1 MEKGPHGAAALRRL
15 PARLRLASGRGPEE
29 VAVGLRLRSE
39 AGHGLTDVL
48 EAGHDEAEFK
58 ANRIPALPPGG
69 AAASRRCAQNH
80 RTVTHRKP
88 QRPASE
94 RRFPSSPS
102 SLAER
107 SQC

>member
-1 MEKGPHGAAALRRL
+1 M
-15 PARLRLASGRGPEE
+15 
-29 VAVGLRLRSE
+29 GLRLRSE

-80 RTVTHRKP
+80 RTVNHRKP

-102 SLAER
+102 SLAEISMLR
-107 SQC
+107 REVFLSQNLHAKLEGRCFCLKQ

>member
-1 MEKGPHGAAALRRL
+1 M
-15 PARLRLASGRGPEE
+15 GR
-29 VAVGLRLRSE
+29 RLRSE

-80 RTVTHRKP
+80 RTVNHRKP
-88 QRPASE
+88 QRPASK
-94 RRFPSSPS
+94 RDDSPLPHPALQRDLNAKKGGVS
-102 SLAER
+102 APESP
-107 SQC
+107 C